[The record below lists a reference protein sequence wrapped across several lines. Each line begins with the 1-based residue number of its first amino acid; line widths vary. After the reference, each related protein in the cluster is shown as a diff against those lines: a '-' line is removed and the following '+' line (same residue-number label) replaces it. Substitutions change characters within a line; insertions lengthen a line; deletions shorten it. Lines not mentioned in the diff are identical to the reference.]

1 MKPTLAQNR
10 VWPSYSKGMA
20 LMTPDTAHIRQL
32 LLRDA
37 IWSVY
42 ALADLQPAFAPYC
55 QWEVVQGEN
64 GTAVMLVFTALQPP
78 ILFVFGENAA
88 VAEGLATRHLPER
101 VYVTIRVEHASLLSD
116 YYTWVTEPHPMVRMV
131 LRVAGASDIPAPVPT
146 SLAHST
152 TPAVVR
158 LTPADAE
165 AIKTLYQQGGP
176 FTPDYFDPY
185 QLDDGVFYG
194 VQDEQGALSA
204 VGGTHIIAWQEG
216 MGTVGNMYTHP
227 AHRGKG
233 YANAVLRAII
243 TELAARNVTTIV
255 LNVDER
261 NAVARGLYERY
272 GFVPYC
278 TFVEAEGVK
287 NR

>member
-1 MKPTLAQNR
+1 
-10 VWPSYSKGMA
+10 MA
-20 LMTPDTAHIRQL
+20 PDTTQIRQL

-55 QWEVVQGEN
+55 QWQVVQKEIGA
-64 GTAVMLVFTALQPP
+64 AVLLLFTALQPP
-78 ILFVFGENAA
+78 ILFVFGQDEA
-88 VAEGLATRHLPER
+88 VAAGLATTILPER
-101 VYVTIRVEHASLLSD
+101 VYVTIRAEHCTLLSE
-116 YYTWVTEPHPMVRMV
+116 YYTWVEAPHPMVRMV
-131 LRVAGASDIPAPVPT
+131 LHAQPASGKTPT
-146 SLAHST
+146 VSPGMAHPT

-165 AIKTLYQQGGP
+165 AINTLYQQGGP

-194 VQDEQGALSA
+194 VKDEQGALSA

-216 MGTVGNMYTHP
+216 MGAIGNMYTHP

-233 YANAVLRAII
+233 YARAVLGAII
-243 TELAARNVTTIV
+243 TELAARNVTAIV

-287 NR
+287 KIER

>member
-1 MKPTLAQNR
+1 
-10 VWPSYSKGMA
+10 MA
-20 LMTPDTAHIRQL
+20 DVAKIRQL
-32 LLRDA
+32 LQRDA

-55 QWEVVQGEN
+55 QWEVIQSDQGS
-64 GTAVMLVFTALQPP
+64 AVMLVFTALQPP
-78 ILFVFGENAA
+78 ILFAIGDEAA
-88 VAEGLATRHLPER
+88 VANGLATRQLPER
-101 VYVTIRVEHASLLSD
+101 VYVTVHQEHYALLSN
-116 YYTWVTEPHPMVRMV
+116 YYTWVEAPHPMVRMV
-131 LRVAGASDIPAPVPT
+131 LDRSASNSTLTTAA
-146 SLAHST
+146 LAHPPRS
-152 TPAVVR
+152 AAVR

-165 AIKTLYQQGGP
+165 AISTLYQQGGP

-194 VQDEQGALSA
+194 VKDEQGALSA
-204 VGGTHIIAWQEG
+204 VGGTHIIAWSEG
-216 MGTVGNMYTHP
+216 MGAIGNMYTHP

-233 YANAVLRAII
+233 YARAVLGAII
-243 TELAARNVTTIV
+243 TELVARNVTTIV

-287 NR
+287 KNR